1 MNWTRPGDLRKTVQR
16 LWDKGALL
24 TALAGGESLFP
35 RRLPLKGPT
44 STELTQNFDEVRRWI
59 AQLDRQA
66 KHYRIVW
73 RHVNHRV
80 LGANDL
86 PDEIWIDTLDDAL
99 AFIDRR
105 REAERFIE
113 LVAVTEARMPDLRP
127 WLRKRPLRALA
138 LADDWSLLLDIVAW
152 MRGHPRPGL
161 YLRQVDLP
169 GVHSKFIEG
178 HRSVLMELF
187 DLVLP
192 EDAVDREASGVSGF
206 CRRYG
211 FVDKPVRVRFRIL
224 DDALAVFPTGTNQD
238 IAVTHGTFAGLDL
251 PVDTVFITENEIN
264 FLAFPRA
271 ARSMVVFG
279 AGYGFDMFA
288 RARWLRDR
296 CLFYWGDIDTHGFA
310 ILDQLRNHFPHARS
324 FLMDRDTLMAHK
336 SLWGREP
343 RQEIRDLPRLD
354 PEEQALYDDLRY
366 NRLGEQLRFEQ
377 ERVGFDWV
385 RDRVADLTGIPSCS
399 S

>member
-1 MNWTRPGDLRKTVQR
+1 MNWTRSGDLQKIIQR
-16 LWDKGALL
+16 MWDRGTLL
-24 TALAGGESLFP
+24 ASLAGGETLFP

-44 STELTQNFDEVRRWI
+44 SAEITEHFEAVRDWI

-66 KHYRIVW
+66 KNYRIVW

-80 LGANDL
+80 RGPNNL

-99 AFIDRR
+99 AFVG
-105 REAERFIE
+105 RERDAEKFAV
-113 LVAVTEARMPDLRP
+113 LVAMTEERMPDLTP

-138 LADDWSLLLDIVAW
+138 LADDWPLLLDIVAW
-152 MRGHPRPGL
+152 MRKHPRPGL
-161 YLRQVDLP
+161 YLRQVDIP

-178 HRSVLMELF
+178 HRSVLTELF

-192 EDAVDREASGVSGF
+192 EDAVDREAGGVSGF
-206 CRRYG
+206 GRRYG

-224 DDALAVFPTGTNQD
+224 DDALAVFPTGTDQD
-238 IAVTHGTFAGLDL
+238 VTVTHDTFAGLDL
-251 PVDTVFITENEIN
+251 PVDTVFVTENEIN
-264 FLAFPRA
+264 FLAFPRV
-271 ARSMVVFG
+271 ARSMIVFG

-288 RARWLRDR
+288 QARWLHDR
-296 CLFYWGDIDTHGFA
+296 RLFYWGDIDTHGFA

-336 SLWGREP
+336 SLWWREP

-366 NRLGEQLRFEQ
+366 NRLRDQLRFEQ

-385 RDRVADLTGIPSCS
+385 RKSVAAVCG
-399 S
+399 

>member
-1 MNWTRPGDLRKTVQR
+1 MNWTRPGDLRTAVQR
-16 LWDKGALL
+16 WWDRGLL
-24 TALAGGESLFP
+24 LAALAGGEALFP

-44 STELTQNFDEVRRWI
+44 SAEITDHFDAVRDWI

-86 PDEIWIDTLDDAL
+86 PGEIRIDTLDDAL
-99 AFIDRR
+99 GFIGRQRD
-105 REAERFIE
+105 AARFAA
-113 LVAVTEARMPDLRP
+113 LVAATEERLPDLTA

-138 LADDWSLLLDIVAW
+138 LAEDWPFLLDIVAW
-152 MRGHPRPGL
+152 VRRHPRPGL
-161 YLRQVDLP
+161 YLRQVDIP

-178 HRSVLMELF
+178 HRSVLTELL

-192 EDAVDREASGVSGF
+192 GDAVDREAGGVSGF

-211 FVDKPVRVRFRIL
+211 FRDRPVRVRFRIL
-224 DDALAVFPTGTNQD
+224 DDASAVFATGTDQD
-238 IAVTHGTFAGLDL
+238 LAVTHDTFAGLEL
-251 PVDTVFITENEIN
+251 PVENVFVTENEIN

-271 ARSMVVFG
+271 ARSVVVFG

-288 RARWLRDR
+288 RARWLHDR
-296 CLFYWGDIDTHGFA
+296 RFYYWGDIDTHGFA
-310 ILDQLRNHFPHARS
+310 ILDQLRCLFPHTRS
-324 FLMDRDTLMAHK
+324 FLMNRATLMAHR
-336 SLWGREP
+336 SLWGRDSH
-343 RQEIRDLPRLD
+343 QETRDLPRLD

-366 NRLGEQLRFEQ
+366 NRLGDRLRFEQ

-385 RDRVADLTGIPSCS
+385 IKSVAGLTGIRSCPS
-399 S
+399 

>member
-1 MNWTRPGDLRKTVQR
+1 MTWTRPGDLRKMVQR
-16 LWDKGALL
+16 LWERGSLL

-35 RRLPLKGPT
+35 KRLPLKGPT

-73 RHVNHRV
+73 RHINHRV

-86 PDEIWIDTLDDAL
+86 PSEIWVNSLNDAL
-99 AFIDRR
+99 AFIDKR
-105 REAERFIE
+105 REAEMFAA
-113 LVAVTEARMPDLRP
+113 LVAMTKERLPDLTA
-127 WLRKRPLRALA
+127 WLRKRPLRALS
-138 LADDWSLLLDIVAW
+138 LADDWPLLIDIVAW
-152 MRGHPRPGL
+152 MREHPRPGL
-161 YLRQVDLP
+161 YLRQVDIP
-169 GVHSKFIEG
+169 GVHSKFIED
-178 HRSVLMELF
+178 HRAVLMDLF

-192 EDAVDREASGVSGF
+192 EEAVGREAGGVSGF

-211 FVDKPVRVRFRIL
+211 FLDKPARVRFRIL
-224 DDALAVFPTGTNQD
+224 DDACAVFPTCTDQD
-238 IAVTHGTFAGLDL
+238 IAVPHDTFAGLDL
-251 PVDTVFITENEIN
+251 PVENVFITENEIN
-264 FLAFPRA
+264 FLAFPPA

-296 CLFYWGDIDTHGFA
+296 RLYYWGDIDTHGFA
-310 ILDQLRNHFPHARS
+310 ILDQLRSLFPHVQS
-324 FLMDRDTLMAHK
+324 ILMDRETLTAHR
-336 SLWGREP
+336 SLWGHEP
-343 RQEIRDLPRLD
+343 RQEIRDLPRLN

-366 NRLGEQLRFEQ
+366 NRLGDQLRFEQ
-377 ERVGFDWV
+377 ERVGFDGV
-385 RDRVADLTGIPSCS
+385 KNRVADLTGIPSCS